1 MTGIRTGTKRL
12 TFGAALAVA
21 GVIAAG
27 TVSTAAAKEAWEAE
41 WDKIVA
47 AAKKEGV
54 VVVSGPPGAFQ
65 RQAITTGWAKA
76 YPDIRLEYTGA
87 RGTQIIAKVVRE
99 RTSGIYNWDVVLAST
114 SPTVFSLVPIN
125 ALAPLRDAIVRP
137 DILDDKTWIGGFDS
151 GFMDKEKKY
160 FFNAMGTAGQALGY
174 ANRDCVSK
182 DVFSS
187 SADMMKPELRGK
199 IVWYDPTRPGTG
211 SRGTWVLSLAQG
223 KDWLKKLYQTQGV
236 IFSRDYRQ
244 MTDFLVS
251 CRVSVAIGMPNDV
264 LEQMQK
270 QGIGT
275 NVEELSGPAYF
286 GKYDP
291 GGAGGNESVGW
302 YNNAPHP
309 NAAKVFVNWYLS
321 KDFQQAYASAV
332 KDNSRRVDTKP
343 QDPNPA
349 HAMKQGETYH
359 NWANEEATVQI
370 KALQDD
376 IRGWGVLKGLKG
388 KKKKGR

>member
-1 MTGIRTGTKRL
+1 MKRMAV
-12 TFGAALAVA
+12 GAALAVA
-21 GVIAAG
+21 GAIAAG
-27 TVSTAAAKEAWEAE
+27 AVSTATAKEAWEAE
-41 WDKIVA
+41 WDKLVV

-65 RQAITTGWAKA
+65 RQAITTAWAKA

-125 ALAPLRDAIVRP
+125 ALAPLRDAIAHP
-137 DILDDKTWIGGFDS
+137 DILDEKTWIGGFES

-182 DVFSS
+182 DVFSK
-187 SADMMKPELRGK
+187 SADMMKPELKGK
-199 IVWYDPTRPGTG
+199 IAWYDPTRPGTG

-223 KDWLKKLYQTQGV
+223 KDWLRNLYQNQGV

-251 CRVSVAIGMPNDV
+251 CRVSIAIGMPNDV

-270 QGIGT
+270 QGIGK

-286 GKYDP
+286 GKYNP

-309 NAAKVFVNWYLS
+309 HAAKVFVNWYLS
-321 KDFQQAYASAV
+321 KDFQQTYANAV

-349 HAMKQGETYH
+349 HMMKHGVTYH
-359 NWANEEATVQI
+359 SWANEEATVQI

-388 KKKKGR
+388 KKKKSR

>member
-1 MTGIRTGTKRL
+1 MKRMAV
-12 TFGAALAVA
+12 GAALAVA
-21 GVIAAG
+21 GAIAAG
-27 TVSTAAAKEAWEAE
+27 AVSTATAKEAWEAE
-41 WDKIVA
+41 WDKLVV

-65 RQAITTGWAKA
+65 RQAITTAWAKA

-125 ALAPLRDAIVRP
+125 ALAPLRDAIAHP
-137 DILDDKTWIGGFDS
+137 DILDEKTWIGGFES

-182 DVFSS
+182 DVFSK
-187 SADMMKPELRGK
+187 SADMMKPELKGK
-199 IVWYDPTRPGTG
+199 IAWYDPTRPGTG

-223 KDWLKKLYQTQGV
+223 KDWLRNLYQNQGV

-251 CRVSVAIGMPNDV
+251 CRVSIAIGMPNDV

-270 QGIGT
+270 QGIGK

-286 GKYDP
+286 GKYNP

-309 NAAKVFVNWYLS
+309 HAAKVFVNWYLS
-321 KDFQQAYASAV
+321 KDFQQTYANAV

-349 HAMKQGETYH
+349 HMMKHGVIYH
-359 NWANEEATVQI
+359 SWANEEATVQI

-388 KKKKGR
+388 KKKKSR

>member
-1 MTGIRTGTKRL
+1 MTGFGIRKKRMAA
-12 TFGAALAVA
+12 GAALAFA
-21 GVIAAG
+21 GFLAISA
-27 TVSTAAAKEAWEAE
+27 VSTASAKEAWEAT
-41 WDKIVA
+41 WDKLVA

-65 RQAITTGWAKA
+65 RQAITSAWAKA
-76 YPDIRLEYTGA
+76 YPGIRLEYTGA

-137 DILDDKTWIGGFDS
+137 DILDDKTWVGGFES

-182 DVFSS
+182 DVFSK
-187 SADMMKPELRGK
+187 SADMMKPELKGK

-223 KDWLKKLYQTQGV
+223 KDWLKNLYQNQGV

-270 QGIGT
+270 QGIGK

-291 GGAGGNESVGW
+291 GGAGGNESIGW
-302 YNNAPHP
+302 YNNAPHS

-321 KDFQQAYASAV
+321 REFQQTYAAAV

-343 QDPNPA
+343 QDSNPA
-349 HAMKQGETYH
+349 HTMKQGIAYH
-359 NWANEEATVQI
+359 NWANEEATVEI
-370 KALQDD
+370 KALQEE

-388 KKKKGR
+388 KKKGR